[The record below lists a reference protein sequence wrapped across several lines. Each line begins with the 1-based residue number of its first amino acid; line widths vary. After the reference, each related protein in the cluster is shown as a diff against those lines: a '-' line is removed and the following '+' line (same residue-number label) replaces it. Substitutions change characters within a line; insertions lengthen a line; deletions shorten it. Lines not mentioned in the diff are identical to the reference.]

1 MGFGSSLLFSIKAID
16 LLCHIGLL
24 GASVTIFGDRGGDLN
39 TVYLNGDY
47 IPRSS
52 AKISIFDRGL
62 LFSDAVY
69 EVISVIDGRLIDMDR
84 HATRLER
91 SLGELSI
98 IAFADWMTISQN
110 LVAENGL
117 QEGLIYLQVSRGVME
132 EREYRWPSPDTAPTI
147 FAFAQERML
156 LENPMADRGMRIIT
170 RPDLRW
176 QRCDI
181 KTTQLL
187 YASLMK
193 MEAVAAGVDDV
204 WMTQDD
210 LITEGTSQNAHI
222 ITRDGVLIS
231 HQLDRRILPGVTRIE
246 MLAQAEA
253 MGLAVEE
260 RPFSIEEAKNAAE
273 AFVSSS
279 TLLVMPVVE
288 IDGRKIGDGQPGE
301 QTIEIRRNYLAAVQS
316 VHSKQAQT
324 NGE

>member
-1 MGFGSSLLFSIKAID
+1 MQ
-16 LLCHIGLL
+16 
-24 GASVTIFGDRGGDLN
+24 

-47 IPRSS
+47 VPKLS

-69 EVISVIDGRLIDMDR
+69 EVISVIGGHLIDMER
-84 HATRLER
+84 HIARLER

-98 IAFADWMTISQN
+98 NAFANWAAISRN

-117 QEGLIYLQVSRGVME
+117 KEGLVYLQVSRGGMD
-132 EREYRWPSPDTAPTI
+132 ERA
-147 FAFAQERML
+147 L
-156 LENPMADRGMRIIT
+156 VKNPMADRGMRIIT

-204 WMTQDD
+204 WMTQDEMVS
-210 LITEGTSQNAHI
+210 EGTSQNAHI
-222 ITRDGVLIS
+222 ISREGVLIS

-246 MLAQAEA
+246 MLAQAKSME
-253 MGLAVEE
+253 LTVEE
-260 RPFSIEEAKNAAE
+260 RAFSVDEAKNAAE
-273 AFVSSS
+273 AFVTSS
-279 TLLVMPVVE
+279 TLLIMPVVE
-288 IDGRKIGDGQPGE
+288 IDGHKIGDGEPGE
-301 QTIEIRRNYLAAVQS
+301 QTGKIRQNYLAAVQRAS
-316 VHSKQAQT
+316 SRP
-324 NGE
+324 N

>member
-1 MGFGSSLLFSIKAID
+1 MD
-16 LLCHIGLL
+16 L
-24 GASVTIFGDRGGDLN
+24 
-39 TVYLNGDY
+39 VYLNGEY
-47 IPRSS
+47 VPKSS
-52 AKISIFDRGL
+52 ANISIFDRGL

-84 HATRLER
+84 HVSRLER

-98 IAFADWMTISQN
+98 NAFADWTAISRY
-110 LVAENGL
+110 LVAENKL
-117 QEGLIYLQVSRGVME
+117 EEGLIYLQVSRGVMD
-132 EREYRWPSPDTAPTI
+132 EREYRWPAPDTPPTI
-147 FAFAQERML
+147 FAFAQERAL

-204 WMTQDD
+204 WMTRDD
-210 LITEGTSQNAHI
+210 MITEGTSQNAHI
-222 ITRDGVLIS
+222 ISRDGVLIS

-246 MLAQAEA
+246 MLAQAGSMEL
-253 MGLAVEE
+253 MVEE
-260 RPFSIEEAKNAAE
+260 RAFSIDEAKNAAE
-273 AFVSSS
+273 AFVTSS

-288 IDGRKIGDGQPGE
+288 IDGHRIGDGKPGD
-301 QTIEIRRNYLAAVQS
+301 QTGKIRQNYLAAVQRAS
-316 VHSKQAQT
+316 STT
-324 NGE
+324 N

>member
-1 MGFGSSLLFSIKAID
+1 MD
-16 LLCHIGLL
+16 L
-24 GASVTIFGDRGGDLN
+24 
-39 TVYLNGDY
+39 VYLNGEY
-47 IPRSS
+47 VPKSL
-52 AKISIFDRGL
+52 ANISIFDRGL

-84 HATRLER
+84 HVSRLER

-98 IAFADWMTISQN
+98 NAFADWPAISQY
-110 LVAENGL
+110 LVAENKL
-117 QEGLIYLQVSRGVME
+117 EEGLIYLQVSRGVMD
-132 EREYRWPSPDTAPTI
+132 EREYRWPAPDTPPTI
-147 FAFAQERML
+147 FAFAQERAL

-204 WMTQDD
+204 WMTRDD
-210 LITEGTSQNAHI
+210 MITEGTSQNAHI
-222 ITRDGVLIS
+222 ISRDGVLIS

-246 MLAQAEA
+246 MLAQAGA
-253 MGLAVEE
+253 MELMVEE
-260 RPFSIEEAKNAAE
+260 RAFSIDEAKNAAE
-273 AFVSSS
+273 AFVTSS

-288 IDGRKIGDGQPGE
+288 IDGHRIGDGKPGD
-301 QTIEIRRNYLAAVQS
+301 QTGKIRQNYLAAVQRAS
-316 VHSKQAQT
+316 STT
-324 NGE
+324 N

>member
-1 MGFGSSLLFSIKAID
+1 MQ
-16 LLCHIGLL
+16 
-24 GASVTIFGDRGGDLN
+24 

-47 IPRSS
+47 VPKAS
-52 AKISIFDRGL
+52 AKISVLDRGL

-69 EVISVIDGRLIDMDR
+69 EVISVIHGRLIDMER
-84 HATRLER
+84 HVARLER

-98 IAFADWMTISQN
+98 NAFADWLEISQN
-110 LVAENGL
+110 LVAENKL
-117 QEGLIYLQVSRGVME
+117 REGLIYLQVSRGVMD
-132 EREYRWPSPDTAPTI
+132 EREYRWPAPETAPTI
-147 FAFAQERML
+147 FAFAQERVL

-204 WMTQDD
+204 WMTRDD

-222 ITRDGVLIS
+222 INRDGVLIS

-246 MLAQAEA
+246 MLVQAGSME
-253 MGLAVEE
+253 LLVEE
-260 RPFSIEEAKNAAE
+260 RAFSVDEAKNAAE
-273 AFVSSS
+273 AFVTSS

-288 IDGRKIGDGQPGE
+288 IDGHRIGDGKPGE
-301 QTIEIRRNYLAAVQS
+301 QTGKIRENYLAAVQRAS
-316 VHSKQAQT
+316 STK
-324 NGE
+324 N

>member
-1 MGFGSSLLFSIKAID
+1 ME
-16 LLCHIGLL
+16 
-24 GASVTIFGDRGGDLN
+24 

-47 IPRSS
+47 VPRSS

-69 EVISVIDGRLIDMDR
+69 EVVSVIAGRLIDMER
-84 HATRLER
+84 HVTRLER

-98 IAFADWMTISQN
+98 NAFADWSTVSQN
-110 LVAENGL
+110 LVAENDL
-117 QEGLIYLQVSRGVME
+117 QEGLIYLQVSRGVMD
-132 EREYRWPSPDTAPTI
+132 ERDYRWPAPETSPTI
-147 FAFAQERML
+147 FAFAQERTL
-156 LENPMADRGMRIIT
+156 IDNPMADRGMTLIT

-204 WMTQDD
+204 WMTRDD
-210 LITEGTSQNAHI
+210 MITEGTSQNAHI
-222 ITRDGVLIS
+222 INKDGVLIS

-246 MLAQAEA
+246 MLAQAKT
-253 MGLAVEE
+253 MGLTVEE
-260 RPFSIEEAKNAAE
+260 RAFSIDEAKNAAE

-279 TLLVMPVVE
+279 TLLIMPVVE
-288 IDGRKIGDGQPGE
+288 IDGHKIGDGQPGE
-301 QTIEIRRNYLAAVQS
+301 RTGKIRQNYIAAVQRACS
-316 VHSKQAQT
+316 TTS
-324 NGE
+324 